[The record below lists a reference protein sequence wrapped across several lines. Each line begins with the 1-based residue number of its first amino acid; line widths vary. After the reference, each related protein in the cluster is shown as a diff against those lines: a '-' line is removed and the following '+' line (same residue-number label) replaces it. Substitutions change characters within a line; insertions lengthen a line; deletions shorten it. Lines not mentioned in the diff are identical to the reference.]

1 MEVIPVTDYNEELM
15 EPKIKIEHLGK
26 KFYSRRQEITA
37 LDDVN
42 MSFAPGEFVS
52 IVGPSGCGKS
62 TIIRMVDDIIKPTSG
77 SITVDGFTYDN
88 KKEIPQSFIKKL
100 GFIFQL
106 PNLYPWLTVRQNL
119 YLPLKVYG
127 MMDSEHVHHVED
139 LLEMTG
145 LTEVGNTY
153 PNQISG
159 GTAQRI
165 GVIRGM
171 VHNPEMLMMD
181 EPFGALDDETREKL
195 NMEMLNIW
203 KKTGMTIIFITHNV
217 SEAVLMSQRIYVM
230 QSNPGHVKAEV
241 KIDFD
246 EERSLELQHTQKF
259 IDYCNQI
266 ETLIGKVDLNDV
278 V

>member
-1 MEVIPVTDYNEELM
+1 MSEVDM
-15 EPKIKIEHLGK
+15 EPKIRIEHIGK
-26 KFYSRRQEITA
+26 KFYSRRQEIVA

-42 MSFAPGEFVS
+42 MEFAPGEFVS

-62 TIIRMVDDIIKPTSG
+62 TIVRMIDDIIKPTSG
-77 SITVDGFTYDN
+77 KIIVDGFEYDN
-88 KKEIPQSFIKKL
+88 KKEIGQNFVKKL

-119 YLPLKVYG
+119 YLPLRVYG
-127 MMDSEHVHHVED
+127 MMDAEHVRHVEN

-145 LTEVGNTY
+145 LTEIGNAY

-165 GVIRGM
+165 GVIRAM
-171 VHNPEMLMMD
+171 VHNPQMLMMD

-195 NMEMLNIW
+195 NMEMLSIW

-217 SEAVLMSQRIYVM
+217 AEAVLMSQRIYVM
-230 QSNPGHVKAEV
+230 QANPGHVKAEV
-241 KIDFD
+241 KIDFG
-246 EERSLELQHTQKF
+246 EERSLGLQRSPKF
-259 IDYCNQI
+259 IKYCNQI
-266 ETLIGKVDLNDV
+266 EDLIGKVDLRDV
-278 V
+278 I

>member
-1 MEVIPVTDYNEELM
+1 M
-15 EPKIKIEHLGK
+15 EPIIKLEHVGK
-26 KFYSRRQEITA
+26 KFVTRRQEITA

-42 MSFAPGEFVS
+42 MEFASGEFVS

-77 SITVDGFTYDN
+77 KITVDGIEYDN
-88 KKEIPQSFIKKL
+88 SRSISKSMVKKL

-127 MMDSEHVHHVED
+127 MLDHDHVNYVED
-139 LLEMTG
+139 LLDMAG
-145 LTEVGNTY
+145 IRDAGNVF
-153 PNQISG
+153 PNEISG
-159 GTAQRI
+159 GMAQRI

-171 VHNPEMLMMD
+171 VHQPKMLMMD
-181 EPFGALDDETREKL
+181 EPFGALDDETREKM
-195 NMEMLNIW
+195 NIEMLNIW
-203 KKTGMTIIFITHNV
+203 KQTGMTIIFITHNV
-217 SEAVLMSQRIYVM
+217 SEAVLLSQRVYVM
-230 QSNPGHVKAEV
+230 QSNPGHVKAEL

-246 EERSLELQHTQKF
+246 EERSLELIRKPKF
-259 IDYCNQI
+259 IEYCNQI
-266 ETLIGKVDLNDV
+266 EKLIGTVNLNDV

>member
-1 MEVIPVTDYNEELM
+1 M

-26 KFYSRRQEITA
+26 NFFSRRQIIKA

-42 MSFAPGEFVS
+42 MEFAPGEFVS

-62 TIIRMVDDIIKPTSG
+62 TIIRMIDDLIKPTSG
-77 SITVDGFTYDN
+77 SITIDGFTYDN
-88 KKEIPQSFIKKL
+88 KKEIPQSFVKKL

-139 LLEMTG
+139 LLEMAN
-145 LTEVGNTY
+145 LTEVGNVY

-171 VHNPEMLMMD
+171 VHKPEMLMMD

-203 KKTGMTIIFITHNV
+203 KQTGMTIIFITHNV
-217 SEAVLMSQRIYVM
+217 SEAVLMSQRVYVM
-230 QSNPGHVKAEV
+230 QANPGHVKAEV
-241 KIDFD
+241 KIEFN
-246 EERSLELQHTQKF
+246 EERSLELQHTKKF
-259 IDYCNQI
+259 INYCNQI
-266 ETLIGKVDLNDV
+266 EELIGKVDLNDV

>member
-1 MEVIPVTDYNEELM
+1 M

-26 KFYSRRQEITA
+26 NFFSRRQTIKA

-42 MSFAPGEFVS
+42 MEFAPGEFVS

-62 TIIRMVDDIIKPTSG
+62 TIIRMIDDLIKPTSG
-77 SITVDGFTYDN
+77 TITIDGFTYDN

-100 GFIFQL
+100 GFVFQL

-139 LLEMTG
+139 LLEMTN
-145 LTEVGNTY
+145 LTEVGNIY

-171 VHNPEMLMMD
+171 VHKPEMLMMD

-203 KKTGMTIIFITHNV
+203 KQTGMTIIFITHNV
-217 SEAVLMSQRIYVM
+217 SEAVLMSQRVYVM
-230 QSNPGHVKAEV
+230 QANPGHDKAEV
-241 KIDFD
+241 KIEFD
-246 EERSLELQHTQKF
+246 EERSLELQHTKKF
-259 IDYCNQI
+259 INYCTQI
-266 ETLIGKVDLNDV
+266 EELIGKVDLNDV

>member
-1 MEVIPVTDYNEELM
+1 M

-26 KFYSRRQEITA
+26 NFFSRRQTIKA

-42 MSFAPGEFVS
+42 MEFAPGEFVS

-62 TIIRMVDDIIKPTSG
+62 TIIRMIDDLIKPTSG
-77 SITVDGFTYDN
+77 TITIDGFTYDN

-100 GFIFQL
+100 GFVFQL

-139 LLEMTG
+139 LLEMTN
-145 LTEVGNTY
+145 LTEVGNIY

-171 VHNPEMLMMD
+171 VHKPEMLMMD

-203 KKTGMTIIFITHNV
+203 KQTGMTIIFITHNV
-217 SEAVLMSQRIYVM
+217 SEAVLMSQRVYVM
-230 QSNPGHVKAEV
+230 QANPGHVKAEV
-241 KIDFD
+241 KIEFD
-246 EERSLELQHTQKF
+246 EERSLELQHTKKF
-259 IDYCNQI
+259 INYCNQI
-266 ETLIGKVDLNDV
+266 EELIGKVDLNDV

>member
-1 MEVIPVTDYNEELM
+1 M

-26 KFYSRRQEITA
+26 NFFSRRQIIKA

-42 MSFAPGEFVS
+42 MEFAPGEFVS

-62 TIIRMVDDIIKPTSG
+62 TIIRMIDDLIKPTSG
-77 SITVDGFTYDN
+77 SITIDGFTYDN
-88 KKEIPQSFIKKL
+88 KKEIPQSFVKKL

-139 LLEMTG
+139 LLEMTN
-145 LTEVGNTY
+145 LTEVGNVY

-171 VHNPEMLMMD
+171 VHKPEMLMMD

-203 KKTGMTIIFITHNV
+203 KQTGMTIIFITHNV
-217 SEAVLMSQRIYVM
+217 SEAVLMSQRVYVM
-230 QSNPGHVKAEV
+230 QANPGHVKAEV
-241 KIDFD
+241 KIEFN
-246 EERSLELQHTQKF
+246 EERSLELQHTKKF
-259 IDYCNQI
+259 INYCNQI
-266 ETLIGKVDLNDV
+266 EELIGKVDLNDV

>member
-1 MEVIPVTDYNEELM
+1 M

-26 KFYSRRQEITA
+26 NFFSRRQTIKA

-42 MSFAPGEFVS
+42 MEFAPGEFVS

-62 TIIRMVDDIIKPTSG
+62 TIIRMIDDLIKPTSG
-77 SITVDGFTYDN
+77 TITIDGFTYDN

-100 GFIFQL
+100 GFVFQL

-139 LLEMTG
+139 LLEMTN
-145 LTEVGNTY
+145 LTEVGNIY

-171 VHNPEMLMMD
+171 VHKPEMLMMD

-203 KKTGMTIIFITHNV
+203 KQTGMTIIFITHNV
-217 SEAVLMSQRIYVM
+217 SEAVLMSQRVYVM
-230 QSNPGHVKAEV
+230 KANPGHVKAEV
-241 KIDFD
+241 KIEFD
-246 EERSLELQHTQKF
+246 EERSLELQHTKKF
-259 IDYCNQI
+259 INYCTQI
-266 ETLIGKVDLNDV
+266 EELIGKVDLNDV